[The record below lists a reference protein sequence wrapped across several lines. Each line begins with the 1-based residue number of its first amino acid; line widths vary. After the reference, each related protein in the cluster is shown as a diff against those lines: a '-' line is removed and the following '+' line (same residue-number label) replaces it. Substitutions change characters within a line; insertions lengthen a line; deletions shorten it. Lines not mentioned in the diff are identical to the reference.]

1 MTGCL
6 ERWPTFSDAGCPVAA
21 TMPSGSAA
29 LGHPGVEIVCS
40 VGLTRA
46 GSEFLLSPAVLD
58 ALPGVRAADDVETLM
73 RLKDAA
79 DGAPKNSA
87 VARAWIRFSHLDLA
101 ASNWRQLIAVMEED
115 RAGGR
120 R

>member
-1 MTGCL
+1 MRPTEKLGMKPAHVKACRAML
-6 ERWPTFSDAGCPVAA
+6 RDAPHINLDDARFALHEAER
-21 TMPSGSAA
+21 M
-29 LGHPGVEIVCS
+29 
-40 VGLTRA
+40 